1 VGYFYNLPF
10 IKLLNTLDYR
20 SLEFLSQN
28 FIVSFLLQNFSM
40 KNIFVAV
47 SSLFI
52 LSTNAQITAIK
63 CGKLIDGKSNQALIN
78 KTILVE
84 GNRIIDIVD
93 SRNIPSKAT
102 IIDLSSKTVLPG
114 LIDCH
119 THVLLQGDI
128 TSEDYD
134 EQLLKES
141 IPYRTLRASV
151 ACNISLM
158 HGFTTIRD
166 LETEG
171 AMYADVDLK
180 KAIINGVIPGPRM
193 FVSTRAINTT
203 GHYAIGNKEY
213 SWELHMPKGIQEIT
227 GADEARRAVREQISY
242 GADWIKIYADRSYY
256 RLPDSSFRSYVNFT
270 KEEVEAVADETIK
283 SGKFLASHAVT
294 RDGIIYSL
302 NAGARTIE
310 HGFAMDEECMDLMVK
325 KNAYWCPTATVI
337 DYVAEGRAK
346 AGNPINLQMLQ
357 TLPQV
362 FKKALQ
368 KGVKIA
374 FGTDAGGFDWQKVSQ
389 AREFSYYVKWGM
401 TPMQAIQSATTV
413 AAELL
418 NKKGQIGEI
427 SKGSLA
433 DIIAVDSDP
442 LQNISTLE
450 KVIFVMK
457 DGKVYKK

>member
-1 VGYFYNLPF
+1 M
-10 IKLLNTLDYR
+10 R
-20 SLEFLSQN
+20 SILS
-28 FIVSFLLQNFSM
+28 VLFLLCSY
-40 KNIFVAV
+40 AAG
-47 SSLFI
+47 
-52 LSTNAQITAIK
+52 AQLTAIK
-63 CGKLIDGKSNQALIN
+63 CGKLIDGKSDLPLLN
-78 KTILVE
+78 KAIIIE
-84 GNRIIDIVD
+84 GNSIKDIVEQ
-93 SRNIPSKAT
+93 SAIPKNAT
-102 IIDLSSKTVLPG
+102 VIDLNNKTVLPG

-128 TSEDYD
+128 TAEDYD
-134 EQLLKES
+134 VQLLKES

-151 ACNISLM
+151 ACKIALM
-158 HGFTTIRD
+158 NGFTTIRD

-171 AMYADVDLK
+171 AMYADVDLR
-180 KAIINGVIPGPRM
+180 KAINNKVIPGPRM

-203 GHYAIGNKEY
+203 GDYAISNAEY

-227 GADEARRAVREQISY
+227 GADEGRKAVREQISY

-256 RLPDSSFRSYVNFT
+256 RLPDSSFRSRVNFT
-270 KEEVEAVADETIK
+270 KEEIEAIADETIR

-310 HGFAMDEECMDLMVK
+310 HGFAMDDECMDLMVK

-346 AGNPINLQMLQ
+346 AGNPINVQMLRS
-357 TLPQV
+357 LPAV

-374 FGTDAGGFDWQKVSQ
+374 FGTDAGGFDWEKVSQ
-389 AREFSYYVKWGM
+389 AKEFSFYVQWGM
-401 TPMQAIQSATTV
+401 TPMQAIKSATTV

-418 NKKGQIGEI
+418 NKSGVLGEI
-427 SKGSLA
+427 SKGAMA
-433 DIIAVDSDP
+433 DIIAIDGDP
-442 LQNISTLE
+442 LQNIKLLE
-450 KVIFVMK
+450 KVSFVMK
-457 DGKVYKK
+457 DGKVMK

>member
-1 VGYFYNLPF
+1 MRKIVVTAF
-10 IKLLNTLDYR
+10 IFCSY
-20 SLEFLSQN
+20 
-28 FIVSFLLQNFSM
+28 IVS
-40 KNIFVAV
+40 
-47 SSLFI
+47 
-52 LSTNAQITAIK
+52 AQLTAIK
-63 CGKLIDGKSNQALIN
+63 CGKLIDGRSDRPLLNKAILI
-78 KTILVE
+78 E
-84 GNRIIDIVD
+84 GNKIIDIVEQ
-93 SRNIPSKAT
+93 SAIPRNST
-102 IIDLSSKTVLPG
+102 IIDLNTKTVLPG

-134 EQLLKES
+134 AQLLKES

-158 HGFTTIRD
+158 NGFTTIRD

-180 KAIINGVIPGPRM
+180 KAINNNVIPGPRM

-203 GHYAIGNKEY
+203 GHYAIGNSEY

-227 GADEARRAVREQISY
+227 GADEGRRAVREQISY

-256 RLPDSSFRSYVNFT
+256 RLPDSSFRSRANFT
-270 KEEVEAVADETIK
+270 KEEIEAIADETIK

-310 HGFAMDEECMDLMVK
+310 HGFAMDEECMDLMIK

-337 DYVAEGRAK
+337 DYVAAGRAR
-346 AGNPINLQMLQ
+346 AGNPINLQMLG
-357 TLPQV
+357 TLPAI
-362 FKKALQ
+362 FKKALD

-374 FGTDAGGFDWQKVSQ
+374 FGTDVGGFDWQKIPQ
-389 AREFSYYVKWGM
+389 AREFSFYVQWGM
-401 TPMQAIQSATTV
+401 TPMQAIRSATTV
-413 AAELL
+413 AAALL
-418 NKKGQIGEI
+418 DKTGSLGEI
-427 SKGSLA
+427 SKGAMA
-433 DIIAVDSDP
+433 DIIAIDGDP
-442 LQNISTLE
+442 LQNIRLLE
-450 KVIFVMK
+450 KVSFVMK
-457 DGKVYKK
+457 DGKIVK